1 VQYEQHDVGDH
12 HGQDCQ
18 RRDCGDKTGNSALTS
33 LGDQPILVA
42 TSVDERALRLIGEHR
57 AVESAAA
64 EAEGIRVALH
74 PDVEGG
80 LLAAGGQ
87 LGDRVLHRDPAAI
100 HDRDLA
106 DRLHLVEQCGERSTV
121 RPSATKPRITWR
133 NSRIPAGSSPFVGS
147 SRISSSGSASRLRA
161 TPSR

>member
-1 VQYEQHDVGDH
+1 
-12 HGQDCQ
+12 
-18 RRDCGDKTGNSALTS
+18 
-33 LGDQPILVA
+33 VA

-106 DRLHLVEQCGERSTV
+106 DRLHLVEQV
-121 RPSATKPRITWR
+121 RRKEHG
-133 NSRIPAGSSPFVGS
+133 PAFRDEAPDHVAELANPGRVEPV
-147 SRISSSGSASRLRA
+147 RRLVQD
-161 TPSR
+161 